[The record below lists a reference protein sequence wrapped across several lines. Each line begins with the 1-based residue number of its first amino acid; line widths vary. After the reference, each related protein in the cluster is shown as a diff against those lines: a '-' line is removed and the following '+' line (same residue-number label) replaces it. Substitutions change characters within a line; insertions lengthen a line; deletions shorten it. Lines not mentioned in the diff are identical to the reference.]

1 MVCRCLALPGR
12 SRLPFD
18 RADAPSFAAP
28 TWRPRNPHGGARDIP
43 IRSLLRL
50 AVLLFR
56 DNLAARRESRVATM
70 GNG

>member
-1 MVCRCLALPGR
+1 M
-12 SRLPFD
+12 PFD
-18 RADAPSFAAP
+18 QADAPSFAGP
-28 TWRPRNPHGGARDIP
+28 PWRPRNRHGGARDIP

-56 DNLAARRESRVATM
+56 DNLAARRESRIATK